1 VCALASIAECSAAAM
16 SIWRKAAHGSSPVF
30 SGRAPPAIAACR
42 HYFMSHAA
50 VQRGVHPFTP
60 PLSHRPISKT
70 VRFNMLKIIRAAA
83 GGDKKSF
90 TGM

>member
-1 VCALASIAECSAAAM
+1 ML
-16 SIWRKAAHGSSPVF
+16 F
-30 SGRAPPAIAACR
+30 D
-42 HYFMSHAA
+42 
-50 VQRGVHPFTP
+50 
-60 PLSHRPISKT
+60 RPISKT